1 MTIVQVAR
9 HDETWLL
16 EAEQRWNSKIPI
28 KVWILGPWEGSEASS
43 KIFFGEMMKICLK
56 WAKIE
61 VDGGG
66 GVLSLGNGKQTLRR
80 SSKLGM
86 EMEE

>member
-1 MTIVQVAR
+1 MCKLPGMMRHGFWRQSRGGILRFPSKFGFWGLERVQKPVVR
-9 HDETWLL
+9 
-16 EAEQRWNSKIPI
+16 S
-28 KVWILGPWEGSEASS
+28 
-43 KIFFGEMMKICLK
+43 FFGEMMKICLK
-56 WAKIE
+56 WADIE

>member
-1 MTIVQVAR
+1 MQVAR

-16 EAEQRWNSKIPI
+16 EAEQRWDSRIPI
-28 KVWILGPWEGSEASS
+28 EVWILGPWGGSEASS
-43 KIFFGEMMKICLK
+43 KIFFGEMMKIRLK
-56 WAKIE
+56 WAEIE
-61 VDGGG
+61 VDGGGG
-66 GVLSLGNGKQTLRR
+66 GVLSLGNGKQILRR